1 MCPTTGLIKLI
12 DMHLIQVCLIF
23 KVWNMALSFLLVL
36 AATVILIRPETPVT
50 KVQNG
55 RDSRQRANVC
65 SAHVTLIC

>member
-12 DMHLIQVCLIF
+12 HMYLIQVCLIF
-23 KVWNMALSFLLVL
+23 RGSNMALSFLLVL

-55 RDSRQRANVC
+55 RDSCQRANVC
-65 SAHVTLIC
+65 SVQVTLIC